1 MRTDVSLLLGHGHVH
16 AAHYPL
22 WRLWMEAEIV
32 RDRLHGL
39 MISDAI
45 LTQHAV
51 GSLLSK
57 EAAKSFKELVESL
70 SNG

>member
-1 MRTDVSLLLGHGHVH
+1 MRADVSLLLEHGHVH
-16 AAHYPL
+16 AAVYPL

-32 RDRLHGL
+32 RDRVNGL
-39 MISDAI
+39 LVSEAVLI
-45 LTQHAV
+45 QHAV

-70 SNG
+70 NNG